1 LIFDQCISTLFLI
14 PELPIIFAAPQINIA
29 MAIKIAELLGDK
41 ADYLLSH
48 KCNTVEKS
56 SLHLPSPTHVD
67 DIWIN
72 SNRSNQ
78 VLRSLQ
84 TLLTTAAWV
93 ELAIAA
99 SSL

>member
-1 LIFDQCISTLFLI
+1 MPATIT
-14 PELPIIFAAPQINIA
+14 
-29 MAIKIAELLGDK
+29 ELLGDK
-41 ADYLLSH
+41 AENLLSH
-48 KCNTVEKS
+48 VCKTIDKS

-84 TLLTTAAWV
+84 SLLNHGR
-93 ELAIAA
+93 LAGTGYCSIFPVDQGI
-99 SSL
+99 